1 MFREGSPMPEQ
12 TPSGAPAPDRFQ
24 GDADDVLAL
33 IGEFPLAWVTPRHPG
48 SAELAT
54 LLPLLAQVD
63 ETGQLV
69 SLLGHMARRNPLHA
83 ALEASPTAMIL
94 FTGPQAY
101 VSPGLVSTK
110 TWAPT
115 WNYAQVRIEA
125 EIQFRP
131 DLGHE
136 ALDRLTRV
144 MDADD
149 RTGWSPRDVGPR
161 YEAME
166 QAIIAF
172 EARITGLSA
181 RFKLGQDEAEP
192 TLREL
197 LARHPDPVLT
207 RWMRRMNQ
215 ARLQV

>member
-1 MFREGSPMPEQ
+1 MPEP
-12 TPSGAPAPDRFQ
+12 TPSGALVPDRFQ
-24 GDADDVLAL
+24 GRAEDVLDL

-63 ETGQLV
+63 QDGRLV
-69 SLLGHMARRNPLHA
+69 SLLGHMARRNPLYA

-94 FTGPQAY
+94 FTGPQGY

-115 WNYAQVRIEA
+115 WNYAQVRIEVD
-125 EIQFRP
+125 IRFRP

-136 ALDRLTRV
+136 ALERLTRA
-144 MDADD
+144 MDIDD
-149 RTGWSPRDVGPR
+149 QTGWAPRDVGAR
-161 YEAME
+161 YEVME

-172 EARITGLSA
+172 EARITQLNA
-181 RFKLGQDEAEP
+181 RFKLGQDEAP
-192 TLREL
+192 STLQEIVS
-197 LARHPDPVLT
+197 RHPDPVLT
-207 RWMRRMNQ
+207 RWMQRMSEARR
-215 ARLQV
+215 LD

>member
-1 MFREGSPMPEQ
+1 MPEP
-12 TPSGAPAPDRFQ
+12 TPSGAPVDRFQ
-24 GDADDVLAL
+24 GGADDVLDL
-33 IGEFPLAWVTPRHPG
+33 IGAFPLAWVAPRHPG

-63 ETGQLV
+63 ADGRLV

-83 ALEASPTAMIL
+83 ALEAAPAAMIL

-136 ALDRLTRV
+136 ALDRLTRT
-144 MDADD
+144 MDADHQ
-149 RTGWSPRDVGPR
+149 TGWSPRDVGDR
-161 YEAME
+161 YDAME

-172 EARITGLSA
+172 EAKVTKLSA
-181 RFKLGQDEAEP
+181 RFKLGQDESEQ
-192 TLREL
+192 TLGEI

-207 RWMRRMNQ
+207 HWMLRMNKS
-215 ARLQV
+215 RLGD